1 MRRVFFDTSAYIA
14 LTDASDQFHREAV
27 ELVEMLICA
36 RLPRVTLNYVL
47 AETYTRTMR
56 KLGHRAA
63 VRLGERLQQD
73 GAAGKLSIIQADAA
87 LDNAAWKLFQRYR
100 DQQFSYVDCA
110 CFAWL
115 QQAGQVEVFAFD
127 KHFTWMGFSPFQG

>member
-14 LTDASDQFHREAV
+14 LSDASDQFHREAV
-27 ELVEMLICA
+27 ELANALIRA

-63 VRLGERLQQD
+63 VKLGESLQRD
-73 GAAGKLSIIQADAA
+73 AASGRLSIAQADVA
-87 LDNAAWKLFQRYR
+87 LDSNAWVLFRRYQ
-100 DQQFSYVDCA
+100 DQSFSYVDCA

-115 QQAGQVEVFAFD
+115 QQNGQVEVFAFD
-127 KHFTWMGFSPFQG
+127 KHFTWMGFLPFRG